1 MKAVEVSKITDF
13 EQKLQDL
20 GVDARTLN
28 AAEKKQLDEQGYL
41 IFTRLFSPKEVKELQ
56 AEFERLHEDD
66 RANAHITGNR
76 EGGTRHVHGV
86 LSRSELF
93 DPILLHPKYLAAAGH
108 LFGKEFRAGD
118 MHGRD
123 PLPGFG
129 LQSLHADAADR
140 YPFHTINSIWLLDD
154 FTVKN
159 GGTRFVPGSHHD
171 FSKWRSAMKSSSYNH
186 PEQKQVE
193 APAGSVFIFNA
204 HLLHSGMP
212 NNTQQSRRAMLYAL
226 TTSTQF
232 FYGTAAP
239 EVMARFSPAARYLLG
254 DRG

>member
-1 MKAVEVSKITDF
+1 MKAVEASSITNF
-13 EQKLQDL
+13 EQMLQEL
-20 GVDARTLN
+20 GVNDRTLS

-41 IFTRLFSPKEVKELQ
+41 IFNKLFSPKEVKVLQ

-66 RANAHITGNR
+66 RANAPITGNR

-86 LSRSELF
+86 LSRSEAF
-93 DPILLHPKYLAAAGH
+93 DPILLHPKYLAAAWH
-108 LFGKEFRAGD
+108 IFGKEFRAGD

-129 LQSLHADAADR
+129 LQSLHADAAER

-171 FSKWRSAMKSSSYNH
+171 HLKWRSAMKSSSYNH
-186 PEQKQVE
+186 PEQQQVV

-212 NNTQQSRRAMLYAL
+212 NNTQASRRAMLYAL
-226 TTSTQF
+226 TTSTQL
-232 FYGTAAP
+232 FYGTAEP
-239 EVMARFSPAARYLLG
+239 SVLQRFSPAARYLLG